1 MSASPRITSMDQF
14 RGYTVAGMFV
24 VNFVGGLAAI
34 HDVMKHHNTY
44 FSYADSIM
52 PSFMFAC
59 GFSYRLTVLRRLAQD
74 GPFATYKRIV
84 LRSLALVLVSLILFG
99 GEDFGGSF
107 RHFSEMS
114 VSSVR
119 DFVAK
124 IIKAEM
130 WEVLAIIGVAQL
142 VIMPVIAAGSRVR
155 IATMVV
161 FAVAHILLSYSFNY
175 DFVNG
180 RANWM
185 NAYFGVAKVKAW
197 DGGTFGVISWAI
209 PMLGGT
215 VAYDLISAH
224 GPRVAGRRML
234 AWGFLLMVGGYLLS
248 CLTML
253 YTLDQYNGLSRD
265 KLVESPVLPPLE
277 NLRARPV
284 HLLLADPPFVTPPPP
299 EKRVPNYWMMDK
311 RVVTQPFI
319 WFATGFAF
327 ALYALFVFACDMGGL
342 AIGLFRTF
350 GQNPL
355 AAYIIHHAVEHTVLT
370 VVPGDSPLWWC
381 LTSTLA
387 FFLITYVFVRY
398 LENQRIYLRL

>member
-1 MSASPRITSMDQF
+1 MDQF

-24 VNFVGGLAAI
+24 VNFVGGLAAV

-59 GFSYRLTVLRRLAQD
+59 GFSYRLTILRRLGQD
-74 GPFATYKRIV
+74 GPFSTYKRIV

-99 GEDFGGSF
+99 GEDFGGAF
-107 RHFSEMS
+107 KHFSETS
-114 VSSVR
+114 ASTVR

-155 IATMVV
+155 IATMVL
-161 FAVAHILLSYSFNY
+161 FAVAHVLLSYSFNY

-185 NAYFGVAKVKAW
+185 NAYFGVAKTKAW

-215 VAYDLISAH
+215 VAYDLISAL

-234 AWGFLLMVGGYLLS
+234 ASGFLLMVGAYLLS
-248 CLTML
+248 CLTTL

-265 KLVESPVLPPLE
+265 KLVETPVLPPLE
-277 NLRARPV
+277 NLRARPA

-299 EKRVPNYWMMDK
+299 EERVPNYWMMDK

-319 WFATGFAF
+319 WFATGYAF

-355 AAYIIHHAVEHTVLT
+355 AAYIIHHLVEHTVLT
-370 VVPGDSPLWWC
+370 VVPQDSPLWWC
-381 LTSTLA
+381 LTSLLA
-387 FFLITYVFVRY
+387 FFLITYMFVRY
-398 LENQRIYLRL
+398 LEKQRIYLRL